1 MTNMNEKINEIVEEE
16 VIEEVKETDEEV
28 TVPTTDMEF
37 PEDIQENQD
46 DVKGNPLFWVIGGGI
61 MAGIAI
67 AAGAKVL
74 KTKIQEKRAARAEA
88 EETEDL
94 SEDSEEAEG
103 SETEVEEIDIHPE
116 IASERAKDLL
126 KGKSQRKNKSKKKNK
141 KK

>member
-28 TVPTTDMEF
+28 TVPTTDMEL

-46 DVKGNPLFWVIGGGI
+46 DVKGNPLFWIIGGGI

-103 SETEVEEIDIHPE
+103 GETEVEEIDIHPE
-116 IASERAKDLL
+116 IASRRAKDLL